1 MRAAGFLPMSTN
13 FLTALAQ
20 VAPQSPEPQVLD
32 VDGTAWLMFGLFLLA
47 TFILTQW
54 LWKPY
59 IRVREERVSRVDGFR
74 SEAERL
80 EKEASS
86 RLQRVEAQ
94 LAEARRA
101 GSAERARSRA
111 EAQSA
116 EARLSAEAQAAAQ
129 RALAD
134 ARTKVDAALATERAR
149 LQERASK
156 LGREITERVLGRQV
170 VS

>member
-1 MRAAGFLPMSTN
+1 MTTN

-20 VAPQSPEPQVLD
+20 VAPETPEPQVLD

-47 TFILTQW
+47 AFILTQW

-80 EKEASS
+80 EKEAAA
-86 RLQRVEAQ
+86 RLARVEAQ
-94 LAEARRA
+94 LAEARRS

-111 EAQSA
+111 EAQA
-116 EARLSAEAQAAAQ
+116 HEARLSAEAQAAAQ
-129 RALAD
+129 RALTE
-134 ARTKVDAALATERAR
+134 ARAKVESALAAERAR
-149 LQERASK
+149 LQERAGK
-156 LGREITERVLGRQV
+156 LGREITERVLGRPV